1 MSKMFNFAS
10 PHLFL
15 LGVPFSLYLFHRLGE
30 RRFKRESMK
39 MHYTAK
45 RWPLFVIGSGWCMQ
59 PNGVRMAKRA

>member
-15 LGVPFSLYLFHRLGE
+15 LGAPFSLYLFDRSGE
-30 RRFKRESMK
+30 RRFKMESMK

-45 RWPLFVIGSGWCMQ
+45 RWPLFVIGGSWCMR